1 MGTSPIGA
9 RTLVGHPFD
18 CVQAGRR
25 HPTAIPR
32 ASSFPFFD
40 PRRRS
45 AAPGGAFPLHVA
57 DVLVALG
64 GSFLAAGL
72 IARAGRRIELPTIP
86 LFMVAGIL
94 LGPHTPGLALFDDPA
109 ELDVLTALG
118 LVFLLFYLGLEFH
131 TDDLIEGGRKL
142 ALAGGAYLLL
152 NVGGGLLFGLA
163 LGWGWQEALVLAGV
177 IGISSSA
184 IVSKLLVEL
193 DRLRNRETPLILGIV
208 VVEDVFLAL
217 YLALLQPVLG
227 GAEGAG
233 AAALDIGIAFAFLL
247 ALATVARFGGRWVGR
262 LAHGGEGDDELL
274 VVTFIGLALLGAGV
288 AEEIGVSDAI
298 GAFMVGLI
306 LATTPQAERIRTLV
320 HPLRDA
326 FGALFFFAFGLAIS
340 PGDVLSVAGPIAV
353 AAAITILLNVTAGVV
368 AARIHALDRTA
379 AARVGLTVLARGEFA
394 LVLAALAAAAGLD
407 GRVSAFVAGCVLVLA
422 IVGPLAATR
431 ADDLARLLPSRWLPA
446 GSSDD
451 TANHKEVLA

>member
-1 MGTSPIGA
+1 
-9 RTLVGHPFD
+9 
-18 CVQAGRR
+18 
-25 HPTAIPR
+25 
-32 ASSFPFFD
+32 
-40 PRRRS
+40 
-45 AAPGGAFPLHVA
+45 
-57 DVLVALG
+57 
-64 GSFLAAGL
+64 
-72 IARAGRRIELPTIP
+72 
-86 LFMVAGIL
+86 MVAGIL

-109 ELDVLTALG
+109 ELDVLAALG

-247 ALATVARFGGRWVGR
+247 ALASVARFGGRWVGR
-262 LAHGGEGDDELL
+262 LVRGGDGDDELL

-340 PGDVLSVAGPIAV
+340 PGDVLSVAGPVAI
-353 AAAITILLNVTAGVV
+353 AAAITIVLNVTAGRGRG
-368 AARIHALDRTA
+368 AHPRARPDGGR
-379 AARVGLTVLARGEFA
+379 AR
-394 LVLAALAAAAGLD
+394 
-407 GRVSAFVAGCVLVLA
+407 
-422 IVGPLAATR
+422 R
-431 ADDLARLLPSRWLPA
+431 ADRARARRVRARAGGAGRRGGPRRTRVRVRGRLRAGAGDRRPAGGDARRRPRPPAPSRWLPA
-446 GSSDD
+446 GSDKD
-451 TANHKEVLA
+451 TNHKEVLA